1 MNKEFQTIIKVGMNS
16 TEFNKNSAE
25 VSRRIKLLDTSFR
38 EASARAKAF
47 GETTDTLKQKY
58 TALSEKINIQ
68 TLRVKNLKDQYEKSK
83 KETGENSKATSVLA
97 IKYNNAI
104 TSLRK
109 MEGQLEKTNKDIK
122 AQSKAFTEAQKKLKE
137 YGERAKKVGQQAKEV
152 SNGMLKVGTAVT
164 AIGVAITKFGV
175 DFDTSM
181 RKVKTIADEAQV
193 SNEKLSK
200 SVLELSKKYGESSTG
215 IAEALYQTLSA
226 GVETSKSITFLDDA
240 IKNSIGGFTDATTSV
255 NTLTN
260 ILNAYG
266 LETEKVMEISDKLLV
281 LQKLGKTT
289 IGEFGDTIG
298 RVAPLAAQANV
309 SVDELLSSIT
319 ALTKGSIKDKEAIT
333 AMKAI
338 IASIIKPT
346 EEASKEAEKL
356 GLNFSATGLKAK
368 GFSKFLDLVMKSTG
382 GNTESLTK
390 LFGSVEALNAV
401 MLLTSSKGNKDFK
414 EALDAMAN
422 SVGTTDEAVQDMD
435 GTGRT
440 LARTI
445 ESVKTSAIKAFQA
458 LEPAIQGVLGFIKLV
473 FGSLGNLNP
482 KVLQT
487 IAIFG
492 ALVFTLG
499 IFVKIGSSIATISGA
514 ISAGLAAV
522 GVASGGASV
531 GMGALGAVSAASVSP
546 ILLVVGALAALA
558 VVLAVI
564 IGRSGEV
571 TDSINSIG
579 NMKMPQIEVPKL
591 ETPKVKYNTYRVDG
605 INGYDTGTNRL
616 SKDQLIYAHKD
627 EAIVPAKDNPF
638 NPDATTNGLGGGDIF
653 NIYIDAKTTKE
664 YNDLVL
670 LAKSIRRTRRA
681 GVAF

>member
-58 TALSEKINIQ
+58 TALTEKINIQ

-226 GVETSKSITFLDDA
+226 GVKTSESITFLDDA

-266 LETEKVMEISDKLLV
+266 LETKRAMEISDKLLV

-309 SVDELLSSIT
+309 SIDELLSSIT

-346 EEASKEAEKL
+346 EEASEEAEKL

-435 GTGRT
+435 GTGKT

-579 NMKMPQIEVPKL
+579 NMKMPQIEVPKV
-591 ETPKVKYNTYRVDG
+591 ETPKIKYNTIRVDG

-616 SKDQLIYAHKD
+616 SRDQLIYAHKD
-627 EAIVPAKDNPF
+627 KAIVPAKDNPF
-638 NPDATTNGLGGGDIF
+638 NPDATTNGLGGGDIV

-664 YNDLVL
+664 YNDLVDMAKNL
-670 LAKSIRRTRRA
+670 KRRRRVGLA
-681 GVAF
+681 